1 MSTNTPYRPDD
12 VVTAN
17 VAVHSAMAATYNERE
32 PHFRPE
38 NQQKVRAV
46 LEDVSRA
53 TNRGRLLDFGCG
65 TGFIINLAKDL
76 FDTIDGVDIT
86 QAMLDRVDLS
96 SGNIT
101 LHNQRCEDLPFESA
115 SFDAATAYSF
125 LDHLAD
131 YSLVLKEA
139 YRVLRPGGIMYA
151 DLLPN
156 KRFWDEINLI
166 GERDGVDGVTT
177 PLVRREVQML
187 LSQHEM
193 VESEY
198 DIDGQTFLA
207 AEPWKT
213 ATRGISSRDF
223 ARIATDIGFSSVD
236 VNFQWYL
243 GQGNVLHGQGEDDAA
258 KVDAYL
264 RSVLPV
270 SESLFKYL
278 RVILTR

>member
-1 MSTNTPYRPDD
+1 MTAKTPYKPDD

-38 NQQKVRAV
+38 NQKNVRSV
-46 LEDVSRA
+46 LERLAQD
-53 TNRGRLLDFGCG
+53 TGGGRLLDLGCG
-65 TGFIINLAKDL
+65 TGFVINLAKDL
-76 FDTIDGVDIT
+76 FRQIDGVDIT
-86 QAMLDRVDLS
+86 QPMLDRVDLS
-96 SGNIT
+96 SGNIV
-101 LHNQRCEDLPFESA
+101 LHNTRCEDLPFESGT
-115 SFDAATAYSF
+115 FDAATAYSF

-139 YRVLRPGGIMYA
+139 HRVLRPGGKMYA

-156 KRFWDEINLI
+156 KRFWDEVNLV
-166 GERDGVDGVTT
+166 GERDGNTGIDA
-177 PLVRREVQML
+177 PLVKREVEML
-187 LSQHEM
+187 MSQHEM
-193 VESEY
+193 VERDY

-223 ARIATDIGFSSVD
+223 AQIAKDIGFSD
-236 VNFQWYL
+236 VEVTFQWYL
-243 GQGNVLHGQGEDDAA
+243 GQGNVLHGQGQQDADT
-258 KVDAYL
+258 VENYL
-264 RSVLPV
+264 RSVLPI

-278 RVILTR
+278 RIVLTR

>member
-1 MSTNTPYRPDD
+1 MSSNTPYRPDD

-46 LEDVSRA
+46 LEGVSRA

-101 LHNQRCEDLPFESA
+101 LHNQRCENLPFEA
-115 SFDAATAYSF
+115 GSFDAATAYSF

-166 GERDGVDGVTT
+166 GERDGVDGVAA

-236 VNFQWYL
+236 VSFQWYL
-243 GQGNVLHGQGEDDAA
+243 GQGNVLHGQGEGDAD